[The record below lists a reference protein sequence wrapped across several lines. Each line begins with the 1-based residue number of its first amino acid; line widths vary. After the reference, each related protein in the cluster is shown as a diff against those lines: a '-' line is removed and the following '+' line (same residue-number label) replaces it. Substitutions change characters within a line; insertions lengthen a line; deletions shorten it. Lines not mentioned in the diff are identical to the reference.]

1 MKQNILLLLMLLLL
15 LTLTSCITA
24 LTPALL
30 SGGTQPSATPDQ
42 VLSYADVFSTT
53 PVSMSTEEGAR
64 IIREEF
70 PDLCTNLKFQSSSWN
85 RDKSIQ
91 RLEYDSFEAYF
102 IVNSSTGR
110 IDSFRLQRLPDP
122 NLPSMNIAEA
132 QQAAEDFISTHRPD
146 FDLSIMKQT
155 LAETVRNSQFQFEWR
170 EFRDDVDIGNAVR
183 IEVDLRGNVLS
194 CSAARNDNL
203 NIDTK
208 AKRITQDEAI
218 AAIKGYLKPILA
230 QERYDALQCDEGGL
244 IVWGN
249 RVAWRIELSAQPE
262 GDPVTYYYWITVDAQ
277 TGEVL
282 DDTRG

>member
-1 MKQNILLLLMLLLL
+1 MRRNCIFITLILLLLL
-15 LTLTSCITA
+15 LTFTSCMAAPTA
-24 LTPALL
+24 APL
-30 SGGTQPSATPDQ
+30 SAGGTQPTATPDQ
-42 VLSYADVFSTT
+42 VLSSTT

-64 IIREEF
+64 IIWEEF
-70 PDLCTNLKFQSSSWN
+70 PDLCTDLKFQICSWN
-85 RDKSIQ
+85 RDKSVQ

-102 IVNSSTGR
+102 IVNSSTGK

-132 QQAAEDFISTHRPD
+132 QQAAEDFIATHRPD

-155 LAETVRNSQFQFEWR
+155 LAETVRNSQYRFEWR
-170 EFRDDVDIGNAVR
+170 EIRDDVDIGNAVR
-183 IEVDLRGNVLS
+183 IEVDLHGNVLS
-194 CSAARNDNL
+194 YSAARNDNL

-218 AAIKGYLKPILA
+218 AATKGYLKPILA
-230 QERYDALQCDEGGL
+230 QERYDALQRDEGGL

-249 RVAWRIELSAQPE
+249 KVAWRIELSAQPE